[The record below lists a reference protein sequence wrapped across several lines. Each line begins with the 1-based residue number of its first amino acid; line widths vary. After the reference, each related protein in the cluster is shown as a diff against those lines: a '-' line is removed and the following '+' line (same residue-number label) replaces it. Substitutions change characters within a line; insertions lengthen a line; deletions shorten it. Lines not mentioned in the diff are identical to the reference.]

1 MAGPGSPRYVG
12 PTSIEPLESA
22 VVESTSIN
30 RGLEGIVV
38 NTTSVSHVD
47 GEAGRL
53 YYRGQPIEALAQRRF
68 AEVMHLAVFGS
79 LPEATRLAEVEEYL
93 WEAGRLPL
101 EFVATLRQL
110 ARHGAHPM
118 ATLQSV
124 APLLALEPP
133 SIRLGRNASEEEGLL
148 IAARIPATVAT
159 IQAALEDHPD
169 PVYPSSRRYGER
181 FLQMFEGSNSS
192 AAAVDVFETTQ
203 IMQLDHSFNAS
214 TFTAR
219 VVTSTD
225 APAASALAAAM
236 GALYGPKHG
245 AADQLALEMA
255 QEVGD
260 PAKADAFVANCLAT
274 SRLVMGMGHREYR
287 VVDPRAKII
296 KSLAGRFA
304 TQPENRRLLDIL
316 SAVEE
321 AFVAQTAA
329 KKRSLRAN
337 MEFYKGV
344 VYLALGI
351 PKEYFTTLFAASRAF
366 GWTAH
371 IVEQLKDNRIIR
383 PAAEYI
389 GPALTDV

>member
-1 MAGPGSPRYVG
+1 MA
-12 PTSIEPLESA
+12 
-22 VVESTSIN
+22 ESTSIN
-30 RGLEGIVV
+30 KGLEGVIV

-53 YYRGQPIEALAQRRF
+53 YYRGEPIETLAQRRF

-79 LPEATRLAEVEEYL
+79 LPSAERLAEVEEYL

-118 ATLQSV
+118 ATLQAV

-133 SIRLGRNASEEEGLL
+133 TARLGRSAAEEEGLL
-148 IAARIPATVAT
+148 IAARIPAVMATVR
-159 IQAALEDHPD
+159 AALQDHPD

-181 FLQMFEGSNSS
+181 FLQMFEG
-192 AAAVDVFETTQ
+192 AAASETAVEVFEATQ
-203 IMQLDHSFNAS
+203 ILQLDHSFNAS

-225 APAASALAAAM
+225 APPASALAAAM
-236 GALYGPKHG
+236 GALFGAKHG

-260 PAKADAFVANCLAT
+260 AKNAESFVASCLA
-274 SRLVMGMGHREYR
+274 SGRLVMGMGHREYR
-287 VVDPRAKII
+287 VVDPRARII
-296 KSLAGRFA
+296 KGLAGRLELNA
-304 TQPENRRLLDIL
+304 ENRRLLEIL
-316 SAVEE
+316 CAVEE
-321 AFVAQTAA
+321 SFIAQTAH
-329 KKRSLRAN
+329 KRRSLRAN
-337 MEFYKGV
+337 MEFYKGI

-351 PKEYFTTLFAASRAF
+351 PKEYFTALFAASRSF

-371 IVEQLKDNRIIR
+371 VVEQRADNRIIR
-383 PAAEYI
+383 PAAEYV
-389 GPALTDV
+389 GPLPS